1 MASAVL
7 IVGCGDLGCAV
18 AEKLNQQNFHV
29 SGVRYSQKQ
38 VPEGVRLIQADVT
51 QAGSL
56 QVLAASK
63 PNILLYCVAASAQS
77 DENYK
82 AHYVDGLRNVLSV
95 LAPLNTLQ
103 HIFFVSSTRVY
114 GQQTDELLDE
124 ETPALASDFGGQRLL
139 EAESVLDEFNIPATV
154 CRLSGIYGPGRTRLI
169 QLAKTPSHWP
179 AQNSWTNRIHR
190 DDAAAFIIFLLNRV
204 LVGQPVDET
213 YIVTDD
219 MPVPQHEVLQW
230 IAQRMDNHSITG
242 STPSVIGGK
251 RLSNKRLHSTGFQ
264 LTYPDYRAG
273 YENLVLLQ
281 ENLR

>member
-103 HIFFVSSTRVY
+103 HVFFVSSTRVY

-139 EAESVLDEFNIPATV
+139 EAESVLAEFHIPATV
-154 CRLSGIYGPGRTRLI
+154 FRFSGIYGPGRTRLI

-179 AQNSWTNRIHR
+179 AQNSWTIGFHR
-190 DDAAAFIIFLLNRV
+190 GDGAAFIADCIV
-204 LVGQPVDET
+204 KVDREDSVAAL
-213 YIVTDD
+213 YVVTDSQ
-219 MPVPQHEVLQW
+219 PALQ
-230 IAQRMDNHSITG
+230 
-242 STPSVIGGK
+242 
-251 RLSNKRLHSTGFQ
+251 
-264 LTYPDYRAG
+264 
-273 YENLVLLQ
+273 
-281 ENLR
+281 

>member
-18 AEKLNQQNFHV
+18 AEKLNQQDFHV

-51 QAGSL
+51 QASSL

-77 DENYK
+77 DENYR

-103 HIFFVSSTRVY
+103 HVFFVSSTRVY
-114 GQQTDELLDE
+114 GQKADELLDE

-139 EAESVLDEFNIPATV
+139 EAESVLAEFHIPATV
-154 CRLSGIYGPGRTRLI
+154 FRFSGIYGPGRTRLI

-190 DDAAAFIIFLLNRV
+190 DDGAAFIAECIV
-204 LVGQPVDET
+204 KVDRNT
-213 YIVTDD
+213 SIAPLYVVTDSQ
-219 MPVPQHEVLQW
+219 PALQYEVLQW
-230 IAQRMDNHSITG
+230 LAKEQGIDCSSVTM
-242 STPSVIGGK
+242 PSVAGGK
-251 RLSNKRLHSTGFQ
+251 RLSNQHMLKTGFTLQYPNYQ
-264 LTYPDYRAG
+264 LGYRH
-273 YENLVLLQ
+273 LITSS
-281 ENLR
+281 